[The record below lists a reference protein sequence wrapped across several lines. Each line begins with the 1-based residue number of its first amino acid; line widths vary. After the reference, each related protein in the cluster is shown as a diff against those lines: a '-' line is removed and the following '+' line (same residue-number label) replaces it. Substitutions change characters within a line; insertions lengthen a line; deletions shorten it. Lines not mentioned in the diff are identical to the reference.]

1 MFLKP
6 KRFKTTLAFCGGLSI
21 SLVLLAGG
29 LYWYQQQQFVM
40 REKIGLEIRSK
51 IESEWQAAN
60 PLEVVYVF
68 AADMKAGT
76 VLNDQDLMLKEIGSG
91 VIPTDA
97 VRTPEEAIGR
107 VMRGDVKAST
117 LCVQSL
123 IYQPGDFPDD
133 ARIQEYSAIR
143 LPQRLEKNETIDVR
157 VMFPNGLDYVVLA
170 KKNVLD
176 LQRDE
181 TGIGNLV
188 WLTMSEEEL
197 LRMSS
202 AVVDAFLHTGTML
215 YAVTYVAPDVQ
226 AAATV
231 TYPANG
237 YVQDLIQTNPN
248 IIASAVTALER
259 ANRKWF
265 DSIPDPQPQQPLAVV
280 PAPSVPGT
288 SAPIEAKTE
297 GAGSTGG
304 AGSSD
309 GTETT
314 GSTGTPGSTETTGL
328 GEGL

>member
-1 MFLKP
+1 
-6 KRFKTTLAFCGGLSI
+6 
-21 SLVLLAGG
+21 
-29 LYWYQQQQFVM
+29 
-40 REKIGLEIRSK
+40 
-51 IESEWQAAN
+51 
-60 PLEVVYVF
+60 
-68 AADMKAGT
+68 
-76 VLNDQDLMLKEIGSG
+76 
-91 VIPTDA
+91 
-97 VRTPEEAIGR
+97 
-107 VMRGDVKAST
+107 
-117 LCVQSL
+117 
-123 IYQPGDFPDD
+123 
-133 ARIQEYSAIR
+133 
-143 LPQRLEKNETIDVR
+143 
-157 VMFPNGLDYVVLA
+157 
-170 KKNVLD
+170 
-176 LQRDE
+176 
-181 TGIGNLV
+181 
-188 WLTMSEEEL
+188 
-197 LRMSS
+197 MSS